1 MSVGCLALR
10 LIRHARGA
18 GTSGKLVDF
27 FNHYLNRKP
36 DSFLIQPFLLIF
48 FITYRMIRAIGN
60 QKTIIIMKQ
69 PENIKELFS
78 YRLNRLA
85 FLSSTLA
92 ESINQDLFGLDKQS
106 WRFIGLLAAYAP
118 MSLKT
123 LAKEANIDKSRA
135 SKAVASLSER
145 GLIQRK
151 NSDRDGRSIQLSL
164 SEEGE
169 KLYAS
174 AFPIALRRNN
184 EILDVLTPQEKELFD
199 TIIDKLIFRTKILMD
214 LQPGRKK
221 GF

>member
-1 MSVGCLALR
+1 MDD
-10 LIRHARGA
+10 
-18 GTSGKLVDF
+18 KLVDF
-27 FNHYLNRKP
+27 FNHYADRKP
-36 DSFLIQPFLLIF
+36 YSFFIQLFLLIF
-48 FITYRMIRAIGN
+48 FIISRMIQYIGN
-60 QKTIIIMKQ
+60 TKTMIIMKQ

-151 NSDRDGRSIQLSL
+151 NSDSDGRSIQLSL

-184 EILDVLTPQEKELFD
+184 EILDVLTQQEKEQFD
-199 TIIDKLIFRTKILMD
+199 TIVDKLIFRTKILMD
-214 LQPGRKK
+214 LHPGRKK
-221 GF
+221 DATAAPDRKP

>member
-1 MSVGCLALR
+1 MNED
-10 LIRHARGA
+10 
-18 GTSGKLVDF
+18 KLVDF
-27 FNHYLNRKP
+27 FNHYADRKP
-36 DSFLIQPFLLIF
+36 YSFFIQLFLLIF
-48 FITYRMIRAIGN
+48 FIISRMIQYIGN
-60 QKTIIIMKQ
+60 IKTMITMKQ

-106 WRFIGLLAAYAP
+106 WRFIGLLAAFAP

-145 GLIQRK
+145 GLIRRK
-151 NSDRDGRSIQLSL
+151 SSDSDGRSIQLSL

-169 KLYAS
+169 QLYAS

-184 EILDVLTPQEKELFD
+184 EILDVLTAQEKEQFD
-199 TIIDKLIFRTKILMD
+199 VIIDKLIFRTKILMD
-214 LQPGRKK
+214 LHPGHKK
-221 GF
+221 GVPDTPDRQS